1 MTDILF
7 YWVDGNYTILSVRIV
22 LTKSKIWKK
31 NNKVNNYLV
40 PEYNVINFKST
51 LPFIETLKPVPTP
64 DDKQINEQSNL
75 KLKQ

>member
-1 MTDILF
+1 M
-7 YWVDGNYTILSVRIV
+7 N
-22 LTKSKIWKK
+22 K
-31 NNKVNNYLV
+31 NNKANNYLV